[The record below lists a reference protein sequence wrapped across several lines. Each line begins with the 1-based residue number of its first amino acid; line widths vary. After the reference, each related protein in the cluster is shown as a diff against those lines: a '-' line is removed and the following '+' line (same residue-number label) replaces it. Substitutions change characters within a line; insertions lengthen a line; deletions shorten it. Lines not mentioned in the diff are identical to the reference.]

1 MDILAE
7 VLDRVRLGGTLLFHF
22 ELGHP
27 WNLALP
33 ARPYALFHYLSR
45 GSATLALEQG
55 RELHMTEGDFV
66 VVTRG
71 EPHVIYSDR
80 QTKPLPILDLDRLV
94 RTSRRRS
101 SRRQA
106 QPLSTM
112 ICGNF
117 TVARPSRGSVLELL
131 PPVLLL
137 KPTEDGGWLEAILQR
152 MVSELALER
161 PGQGVALSRL
171 TEVLFVEVLAKLDQ
185 VSPSRRRRVARGD
198 GGPAHRT
205 GASVDPR
212 TPDRPWT
219 LGDLGHRVGLGR
231 SAFSARFTK
240 LVGQS
245 MHRYLIAR
253 RMAEAAFLLE
263 SSDEGI
269 ARIATRVATRPRPR
283 FRSCSIGIMACRPAV
298 TEQFAA
304 LTAAEGKET
313 FWKQKPPID
322 LATPR
327 LRSGLRAVRLIPFVL
342 PEFARSNLRASA
354 KDLAE
359 RSDTVRVAGVRSFAQ
374 AQKLLRATRDDRKEV
389 LFKTRMLTRLDAV
402 WRLKRRL

>member
-33 ARPYALFHYLSR
+33 KRPYALFHYLSR

-71 EPHVIYSDR
+71 EPHVIYSDSR
-80 QTKPLPILDLDRLV
+80 TEPLPILDIDRLAGRLGLV
-94 RTSRRRS
+94 RHRGGE
-101 SRRQA
+101 
-106 QPLSTM
+106 QPLATM

-152 MVSELALER
+152 MVSEAAFER

-171 TEVLFVEVLAKLDQ
+171 TEVLFVEVLRSWIKSLGPGEGGWLGAMAD
-185 VSPSRRRRVARGD
+185 PHI
-198 GGPAHRT
+198 GPALQLIHER
-205 GASVDPR
+205 
-212 TPDRPWT
+212 PDRPWT
-219 LGDLGHRVGLGR
+219 LGDLGQSVGLGR

-240 LVGQS
+240 LVGES
-245 MHRYLIAR
+245 MYRYLIAR
-253 RMAEAAFLLE
+253 RMSEAAFLLE
-263 SSDEGI
+263 TSDDGI
-269 ARIATRVATRPRPR
+269 ARIATRV
-283 FRSCSIGIMACRPAV
+283 GY
-298 TEQFAA
+298 E
-304 LTAAEGKET
+304 TAAAFSKL
-313 FWKQKPPID
+313 FH
-322 LATPR
+322 R
-327 LRSGLRAVRLIPFVL
+327 HHGLSPGRYRAVR
-342 PEFARSNLRASA
+342 RSNGGRSQGEI
-354 KDLAE
+354 LAAE
-359 RSDTVRVAGVRSFAQ
+359 VA
-374 AQKLLRATRDDRKEV
+374 D
-389 LFKTRMLTRLDAV
+389 
-402 WRLKRRL
+402 

>member
-80 QTKPLPILDLDRLV
+80 RTKPLPVLDLDRLPGRLGVV
-94 RTSRRRS
+94 RHGGS
-101 SRRQA
+101 A

-152 MVSELALER
+152 MVSEAALER

-171 TEVLFVEVLAKLDQ
+171 TEVLFVEVLRSWIKSLGPGEGGWLGAMAD
-185 VSPSRRRRVARGD
+185 PHI
-198 GGPAHRT
+198 GPALQLIHER
-205 GASVDPR
+205 
-212 TPDRPWT
+212 PDRPWT
-219 LGDLGHRVGLGR
+219 LGDLGHSVGLGR

-245 MHRYLIAR
+245 MYRYLIAR
-253 RMAEAAFLLE
+253 RMSEAAFLLE
-263 SSDEGI
+263 TSDEGI
-269 ARIATRVATRPRPR
+269 ARIATRV
-283 FRSCSIGIMACRPAV
+283 GY
-298 TEQFAA
+298 E
-304 LTAAEGKET
+304 TAAAFSKL
-313 FWKQKPPID
+313 FH
-322 LATPR
+322 R
-327 LRSGLRAVRLIPFVL
+327 HHGLSPGRYRAVR
-342 PEFARSNLRASA
+342 
-354 KDLAE
+354 
-359 RSDTVRVAGVRSFAQ
+359 RSDGGRRQGDVLEAEVA
-374 AQKLLRATRDDRKEV
+374 D
-389 LFKTRMLTRLDAV
+389 
-402 WRLKRRL
+402 